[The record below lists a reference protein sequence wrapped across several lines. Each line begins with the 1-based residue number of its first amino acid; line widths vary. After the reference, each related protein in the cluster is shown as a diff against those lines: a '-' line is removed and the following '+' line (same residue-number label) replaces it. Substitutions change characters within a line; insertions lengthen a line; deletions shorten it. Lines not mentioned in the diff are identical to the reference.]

1 MHKYRERQSL
11 FIQKIGS
18 KYCHIEVFQ
27 KKERIAYY
35 SDVSPTKV
43 WKKIGILKNYNG
55 NNLFVIEHPF
65 TINALKNYTEISNI

>member
-1 MHKYRERQSL
+1 MHKYREKQSL
-11 FIQKIGS
+11 FIQIIES

-43 WKKIGILKNYNG
+43 WKKMGIPKNYNG
-55 NNLFVIEHPF
+55 NILFGIKHHF
-65 TINALKNYTEISNI
+65 TINALKI